1 MFNAK
6 KKSSGSSTKR
16 AYSHICTGGWIFQ
29 VVLLVSFFS
38 VFHPSKSD
46 SLSGIR
52 FLKKSKARCMPIVR
66 LFGTEESVLLEFEV
80 LQTQLNRLTET
91 LFLVVATLLLF
102 ASSAKNIKSWNWTKV
117 YLVIIKRDIM
127 FARIRTNEFIRRV
140 LFSLI
145 HQNCRRFSGLWTC
158 RISSN
163 SLCWRK
169 GTMLKKHVLKQ
180 WLHSSTRFIKI
191 QLSDSGLNWALPEG
205 PQSKLQ
211 RWKGWPTDTYCR
223 CIQ

>member
-102 ASSAKNIKSWNWTKV
+102 ASSAKNIKS
-117 YLVIIKRDIM
+117 
-127 FARIRTNEFIRRV
+127 
-140 LFSLI
+140 
-145 HQNCRRFSGLWTC
+145 
-158 RISSN
+158 
-163 SLCWRK
+163 
-169 GTMLKKHVLKQ
+169 
-180 WLHSSTRFIKI
+180 
-191 QLSDSGLNWALPEG
+191 
-205 PQSKLQ
+205 
-211 RWKGWPTDTYCR
+211 
-223 CIQ
+223 